1 MKPMIMENKF
11 THERF
16 VCDNPRDVEVIDGV
30 EYVRVHTQYQSRVLL
45 MRRDALEPV
54 RRVPAL

>member
-1 MKPMIMENKF
+1 MENKF